1 MINVKWK
8 VSPFNDFIFKKLF
21 GTVGNEELLKAFL
34 NAVMKDKNLPLI
46 EEVTIIEKLE
56 LEKNH
61 FEEKLG
67 IIDVHAK
74 TDKGEVINIEVQLC
88 NEDNIDKRPLFYWS
102 KLYSSNIKKGQN
114 YEVLPK
120 VITINILNFNYYHEK
135 WVHLF
140 FTPTADVDSNLKMNE
155 LEVHFIQLPA
165 FRKRHEKN
173 FKTHELERWLTFLT
187 QSANEEELEEIVAM
201 DQEIFKVYEEIKH
214 LLSDEEVLAVAE
226 AREKQFLDYNSAI
239 NHAEARGRQEGV
251 ELGIEQGE
259 FNKSIEIAKNS
270 IENGLDD
277 ELIVKITGLSIEE
290 IKRLR
295 NELNK

>member
-88 NEDNIDKRPLFYWS
+88 NEYNIDKRTLFYWS
-102 KLYSSNIKKGQN
+102 N
-114 YEVLPK
+114 Y
-120 VITINILNFNYYHEK
+120 ILQILRRGK
-135 WVHLF
+135 
-140 FTPTADVDSNLKMNE
+140 TMRCSLK
-155 LEVHFIQLPA
+155 
-165 FRKRHEKN
+165 
-173 FKTHELERWLTFLT
+173 
-187 QSANEEELEEIVAM
+187 
-201 DQEIFKVYEEIKH
+201 
-214 LLSDEEVLAVAE
+214 
-226 AREKQFLDYNSAI
+226 
-239 NHAEARGRQEGV
+239 
-251 ELGIEQGE
+251 
-259 FNKSIEIAKNS
+259 
-270 IENGLDD
+270 
-277 ELIVKITGLSIEE
+277 
-290 IKRLR
+290 
-295 NELNK
+295 

>member
-1 MINVKWK
+1 MKWK
-8 VSPFNDFIFKKLF
+8 LSPFNDFIFKKLF
-21 GTVGNEELLKAFL
+21 GTVGNEDLLKAFL
-34 NAVMKDKNLPLI
+34 NAVMKDKKLPLI
-46 EEVTIIEKLE
+46 EELTIIEKLE

-74 TDKGEVINIEVQLC
+74 TDKGEIINVEVQLC
-88 NEDNIDKRPLFYWS
+88 NEYNIDKRTLFYWS

-120 VITINILNFNYYHEK
+120 VITINILNFNYYDEK
-135 WVHLF
+135 WIHLF

-165 FRKRHEKN
+165 FRKKHDKN
-173 FKTHELERWLTFLT
+173 FKTHDLERWLTFLT
-187 QSANEEELEEIVAM
+187 QSVNKEELEEIVAM
-201 DQEIFKVYEEIKH
+201 DQEILKAYEQIKH

-239 NHAEARGRQEGV
+239 IHAETR
-251 ELGIEQGE
+251 GIEQ
-259 FNKSIEIAKNS
+259 NKLENAKALLDVLEDEVIAEK
-270 IENGLDD
+270 IGLPLDVV
-277 ELIVKITGLSIEE
+277 IS
-290 IKRLR
+290 LR
-295 NELNK
+295 SEYNK

>member
-1 MINVKWK
+1 MI
-8 VSPFNDFIFKKLF
+8 
-21 GTVGNEELLKAFL
+21 
-34 NAVMKDKNLPLI
+34 
-46 EEVTIIEKLE
+46 TII
-56 LEKNH
+56 
-61 FEEKLG
+61 
-67 IIDVHAK
+67 
-74 TDKGEVINIEVQLC
+74 
-88 NEDNIDKRPLFYWS
+88 
-102 KLYSSNIKKGQN
+102 
-114 YEVLPK
+114 
-120 VITINILNFNYYHEK
+120 ILNFNYYHEK

>member
-1 MINVKWK
+1 MINLKWK
-8 VSPFNDFIFKKLF
+8 LSPFNDFIFKKLF
-21 GTVGNEELLKAFL
+21 GTVGNEDLLKAFL
-34 NAVMKDKNLPLI
+34 NAVMKDKKLPLI
-46 EEVTIIEKLE
+46 EELTIIEKLE

-74 TDKGEVINIEVQLC
+74 TDKGEIINVEVQLC
-88 NEDNIDKRPLFYWS
+88 NEYNIDKRTLFYWS

-120 VITINILNFNYYHEK
+120 VITINILNFNYYDEK
-135 WVHLF
+135 WIHLF

-165 FRKRHEKN
+165 FRKKHDKN
-173 FKTHELERWLTFLT
+173 FKTHDLERWLTFLT
-187 QSANEEELEEIVAM
+187 QSVNKEELEEIVAM
-201 DQEIFKVYEEIKH
+201 DQEILKAYEQIKH

-239 NHAEARGRQEGV
+239 IHAETR
-251 ELGIEQGE
+251 GIEQ
-259 FNKSIEIAKNS
+259 NKLENAKALLDVLEDEVIAEK
-270 IENGLDD
+270 IGLPLDVV
-277 ELIVKITGLSIEE
+277 IS
-290 IKRLR
+290 LR
-295 NELNK
+295 SEYNK